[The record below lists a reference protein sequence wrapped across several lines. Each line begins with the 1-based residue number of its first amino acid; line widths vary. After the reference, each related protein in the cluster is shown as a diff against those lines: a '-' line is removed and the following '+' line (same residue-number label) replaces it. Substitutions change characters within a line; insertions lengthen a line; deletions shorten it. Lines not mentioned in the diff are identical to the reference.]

1 MNQAEVEKVVADK
14 GYQSNEVMR
23 KLGEWKLRSYVTEPE
38 RGARKWKGNAARTS
52 VRRMR
57 IGVGFPERAVSACRP
72 GEGNLWRET
81 ARISSTPVGWI
92 GCM

>member
-38 RGARKWKGNAARTS
+38 RGARKWKGNAAEQACS
-52 VRRMR
+52 VCESASDFRS
-57 IGVGFPERAVSACRP
+57 ER
-72 GEGNLWRET
+72 
-81 ARISSTPVGWI
+81 
-92 GCM
+92 